1 MGLLFYMYGG
11 NITGNTT
18 EKEGGGV
25 YAVSDITVS
34 GNVNIT
40 GNKKA
45 DGSVSNV
52 GLYTTSSGETKTI
65 KIDGDMN
72 GMIGVHG

>member
-1 MGLLFYMYGG
+1 MYIPTQWGCYFYMYGG

-40 GNKKA
+40 GNKRQM
-45 DGSVSNV
+45 VV
-52 GLYTTSSGETKTI
+52 
-65 KIDGDMN
+65 
-72 GMIGVHG
+72 

>member
-1 MGLLFYMYGG
+1 MVVACIYRLSLGYYFYMYGG

-45 DGSVSNV
+45 DGV
-52 GLYTTSSGETKTI
+52 
-65 KIDGDMN
+65 
-72 GMIGVHG
+72 